1 VKFPLAGPDGMPYAV
16 CGISTDIT
24 ARVAVE
30 QKLQAKSALLR
41 SILDNMADAVIVAD
55 VRERL
60 IEFNP
65 AAQRMFGRGAADGT
79 SIDWSRIYGLYQ
91 SDMVTPYPARDLP
104 LARALRGE
112 AVNDVEMYVRHEGRP
127 DGVWVLINGRPLTDA
142 SGRSHGGVIVCRDI
156 SERKADEERL
166 MLQNVRLRELADLE
180 KQAHDALKHAEVQ
193 LVQAEKLT
201 ALGQMVAGVAHE
213 VNNPLAFV
221 SNNVAVLQ
229 RDVAAL
235 RDVLCLY
242 KQADNLLSEHAPD
255 LLARVREIAER
266 FDLDYI
272 MENLDR
278 LTARS
283 REGLRRIQQ
292 IVKDLR
298 DFARADDGTL
308 ESCDLNVGIAST
320 VNIILGRAKRQG
332 IELTTDLH
340 PLPQVTCH
348 PGKINQVV
356 MNLLSNA
363 IDATNEG
370 GHILVRTEVAP
381 EADGVRIVIS
391 DDGQGIPPE
400 IRDKIFDP
408 FFTTKPIGQ
417 GTGLGL
423 SISYGI
429 AKAHGGRIDVTSEPG
444 KGSTFTVWLPLS
456 PRVAALPKP

>member
-1 VKFPLAGPDGMPYAV
+1 
-16 CGISTDIT
+16 
-24 ARVAVE
+24 
-30 QKLQAKSALLR
+30 
-41 SILDNMADAVIVAD
+41 
-55 VRERL
+55 
-60 IEFNP
+60 
-65 AAQRMFGRGAADGT
+65 
-79 SIDWSRIYGLYQ
+79 
-91 SDMVTPYPARDLP
+91 MVTPYPARDLP

-272 MENLDR
+272 LENLDR